1 MSDTSGKSK
10 SWLEQLGSAFAPEPK
25 DLDQLIDILR
35 EAQQRDL
42 MDADVLA
49 MLESALQL
57 SDMRVREIQ
66 IPTTQMTS
74 VNETQSLEHVVNV
87 ANECGFSRLP
97 LFDEEDEKI
106 LGIVFVKDLLG
117 VCLSDANAKESF
129 DLKKIIRPAYFVPES
144 KRLDS
149 LLREFRATHNHMGVV
164 INEYGNV
171 SGLVT
176 IEDVLEQIVGDI
188 EDEHDVDEEEANI
201 RAHGDSYIIK
211 SITPVEDFNAYFDVS
226 LHMENFD
233 SIGGIV
239 LNAFGYLPKRGEKVV
254 VDNMQFTILHADK
267 RRLRVLGMTLLDND
281 SNAQ

>member
-1 MSDTSGKSK
+1 MSDVKGKSK
-10 SWLEQLGSAFAPEPK
+10 SWLEQLGSAFSPEPK

-35 EAQQRDL
+35 EAQQREL

-66 IPTTQMTS
+66 IPTTQVTS
-74 VNETQSLEHVVNV
+74 INETHSLEHVVKV
-87 ANECGFSRLP
+87 ANDCGFSRLP
-97 LFDEEDEKI
+97 LFDEEDEKV
-106 LGIVFVKDLLG
+106 LGIVFLKDLLS
-117 VCLSDANAKESF
+117 VCLSDAEAKEAF
-129 DLKKIIRPAYFVPES
+129 DLKTIVRPAYFVPES

-201 RAHGDSYIIK
+201 RDDDGCYIIK
-211 SITPVEDFNAYFDVS
+211 SITPVEEFNEYFDVS
-226 LHMENFD
+226 LHIEHFD

-239 LNAFGYLPKRGEKVV
+239 LNAFGYLPKRGEKIVI
-254 VDNMQFTILHADK
+254 DDMQFTILHADK
-267 RRLRVLGMTLLDND
+267 RRLRLLGMTFLDED
-281 SNAQ
+281 SAG

>member
-1 MSDTSGKSK
+1 MSDDNSKSK
-10 SWLEQLGSAFAPEPK
+10 SWLEQLGSAFTPEPK
-25 DLDQLIDILR
+25 DLEQLIDVLR

-74 VNETQSLEHVVNV
+74 VNETHSLEHVVNV

-117 VCLSDANAKESF
+117 VCLSDASARESF

-149 LLREFRATHNHMGVV
+149 LLREFRASHNHMGVV

-201 RAHGDSYIIK
+201 RTNGDCYIIK
-211 SITPVEDFNAYFDVS
+211 SITPVEDFNDYFDVS

-239 LNAFGYLPKRGEKVV
+239 LNAFGYLPKRSEKIVI
-254 VDNMQFTILHADK
+254 DGMQFTILHADK
-267 RRLRVLGMTLLDND
+267 SRLRLLEMTVLDAEN
-281 SNAQ
+281 S

>member
-1 MSDTSGKSK
+1 MSDESGKSK

-25 DLDQLIDILR
+25 NLDQLIDILR

-57 SDMRVREIQ
+57 SDMRVHEIQ

-74 VNETQSLEHVVNV
+74 VNETQSLEHIINV
-87 ANECGFSRLP
+87 ADGCGFSRLP
-97 LFDEEDEKI
+97 VFDEENEKI
-106 LGIVFVKDLLG
+106 LGIVLVKDLLSF
-117 VCLSDANAKESF
+117 CLTDANEKQSF

-149 LLREFRATHNHMGVV
+149 LLREFRVTHNHMGVV

-171 SGLVT
+171 SGVVT

-188 EDEHDVDEEEANI
+188 EDEHDVDEDEANI
-201 RAHGDSYIIK
+201 RAQGDCYIIK
-211 SITPVEDFNAYFDVS
+211 SITPIEDFNEYFDAS
-226 LHMENFD
+226 LHIEHFD

-239 LNAFGYLPKRGEKVV
+239 LNAFGYLPKRGEKVMIG
-254 VDNMQFTILHADK
+254 NMQFTILHADK
-267 RRLRVLGMTLLDND
+267 RRLRLLEMVFLNKD
-281 SNAQ
+281 SAD